1 MLLRLAYTVMN
12 YYRITAY
19 HPDEDISVILDSNG
33 RFDALWEFSVFLIE
47 KGFKII
53 EVARDD
59 GFDPGT
65 LAKTAATP
73 RITLRAI
80 QADRPK
86 LSLTERNGKRYK
98 EITVAK
104 HHYLITT

>member
-1 MLLRLAYTVMN
+1 MN

-33 RFDALWEFSVFLIE
+33 RFEMLWEFSTFLVD

-73 RITLRAI
+73 RITMRAI
-80 QADRPK
+80 QVGRPN
-86 LSLTERNGKRYK
+86 LSSVERNGKRYK
-98 EITVAK
+98 EIAVAR